1 MALGPPELRPSPL
14 DGPYCR
20 NCGARAEVNYCP
32 VCGQETRI
40 EMPTVGHF
48 AAEFAEQTFALQG
61 QLWSTLRSLL
71 LRPGEL
77 TLEYVVGRRQRYVRP
92 LRLYLALSIL
102 FFAALGLSGKTDW
115 VKVNP
120 EEPTEPTT
128 VATPASTAPTVAI
141 DGSRDTG
148 PAVPKPPEPSTSTA
162 AETTRPLEPDD
173 IHVDTG
179 YREFDA
185 RVNHRLNQ
193 LRALPKEEIA
203 DRIFDTFTTWAPAAM
218 FFLMP
223 LFAAFLKLGYLRR
236 GAHYAVHLLFAV
248 NFHSFMFLML
258 LVGLLPLIDP
268 FSEVLLSAIPLH
280 LWLALRRVH
289 GGGGVSTAFFVFL
302 LFVVYAVAMAL
313 VMALATVVPL
323 ALL

>member
-1 MALGPPELRPSPL
+1 MHAPRPQLQPAPV
-14 DGPYCR
+14 DGPFCR

-40 EMPTVGHF
+40 ELPTVGHF
-48 AAEFAEQTFALQG
+48 VAEFAEQTFALQG
-61 QLWSTLRSLL
+61 QLWRTLHSLL
-71 LRPGEL
+71 LKPGEL
-77 TLEYVVGRRQRYVRP
+77 TLQYVAGRRQRYVRP

-102 FFAALGLSGKTDW
+102 FFAALGLSSKTDW
-115 VKVNP
+115 VTIDP
-120 EEPTEPTT
+120 EEASEST
-128 VATPASTAPTVAI
+128 VADKPATVAPP
-141 DGSRDTG
+141 
-148 PAVPKPPEPSTSTA
+148 PAIASQPDPAPPKPPEPQGSTA
-162 AETTRPLEPDD
+162 AEKTRPLGPDD
-173 IHVDTG
+173 VHVETG

-185 RVNHRLNQ
+185 RVNHRMNQ

-258 LVGLLPLIDP
+258 LIGLLPLIDP